1 MKHAKILLII
11 FPILFNTICS
21 GQTAKDTATSSVTI
35 QQVKISNLAFNE
47 LDKMIEINR
56 QQDSLLWAKQSR
68 IELLNWQVDL
78 RTKQVED
85 CNSKLIKSE
94 SDLLKAKN
102 RTKLF
107 TITAFLLGSITTILL
122 LY

>member
-1 MKHAKILLII
+1 MKVAKILLII

-21 GQTAKDTATSSVTI
+21 GQIVKDTLSCSVTI
-35 QQVKISNLAFNE
+35 QQLKISNLAFNE

-56 QQDSLLWAKQSR
+56 QQDSLMWTKKSR
-68 IELLNWQVDL
+68 IELLKYQVDL

-85 CNSKLIKSE
+85 CNSKLIKAE
-94 SDLLKAKN
+94 SDLQNANN
-102 RTKLF
+102 RAKLF

>member
-1 MKHAKILLII
+1 MKHVKILLII

-56 QQDSLLWAKQSR
+56 QQDSLIWTKQSR
-68 IELLNWQVDL
+68 IELLNWQVEL

-85 CNSKLIKSE
+85 CNSKLIKAE
-94 SDLLKAKN
+94 SDLQKAKN
-102 RTKLF
+102 RAKLF

>member
-1 MKHAKILLII
+1 MKHVKILLII

-21 GQTAKDTATSSVTI
+21 AQTAKDTLSCSVTI

-56 QQDSLLWAKQSR
+56 QQDSLIWTKQSR
-68 IELLNWQVDL
+68 IELLNWQVEL

-85 CNSKLIKSE
+85 CNSKLIKAE
-94 SDLLKAKN
+94 SDLQKAKN
-102 RTKLF
+102 RAKLF

>member
-21 GQTAKDTATSSVTI
+21 GQTAKDTLSCRVTI

-47 LDKMIEINR
+47 LDKMIEVNR
-56 QQDSLLWAKQSR
+56 QQDSLIWTKKSR
-68 IELLNWQVDL
+68 IELLNWQVEL

-85 CNSKLIKSE
+85 CNSKLIKAE
-94 SDLLKAKN
+94 YDLQNAQN
-102 RTKLF
+102 RAKLF

>member
-1 MKHAKILLII
+1 MKVAKILLII

-21 GQTAKDTATSSVTI
+21 GQIVKDTLSCSVTI
-35 QQVKISNLAFNE
+35 QQLKISNLAFNE

-56 QQDSLLWAKQSR
+56 QQDSLLWTKQSR
-68 IELLNWQVDL
+68 IELLNWQVEL

-85 CNSKLIKSE
+85 CNSKLIKAE
-94 SDLLKAKN
+94 SDLQKANN
-102 RTKLF
+102 RAKLF

>member
-1 MKHAKILLII
+1 MKVAKILLII
-11 FPILFNTICS
+11 FPILFSSICS
-21 GQTAKDTATSSVTI
+21 AQTAKDTLSCSVTI
-35 QQVKISNLAFNE
+35 QQLKISNLAFNE

-56 QQDSLLWAKQSR
+56 QQDSLIWTKQSR
-68 IELLNWQVDL
+68 IELLNWQVEL

-85 CNSKLIKSE
+85 CNSKLIKAE
-94 SDLLKAKN
+94 SDLQKAQN
-102 RTKLF
+102 RAKLF

>member
-1 MKHAKILLII
+1 MKHVKILLII

>member
-1 MKHAKILLII
+1 MKHVKILLLI
-11 FPILFNTICS
+11 FPILFNTICF
-21 GQTAKDTATSSVTI
+21 GQTAKDTLSSLVTI

-56 QQDSLLWAKQSR
+56 QQDSLIWTKQSR
-68 IELLNWQVDL
+68 IELLNWQVEL

-85 CNSKLIKSE
+85 CNSKLIKAE
-94 SDLLKAKN
+94 SDLQKANN
-102 RTKLF
+102 RAKLF

>member
-1 MKHAKILLII
+1 MKHVKILLII

-21 GQTAKDTATSSVTI
+21 GQTAKDTLFSSVTI

-85 CNSKLIKSE
+85 CNTKLIKAE
-94 SDLLKAKN
+94 SDLQKAKN
-102 RTKLF
+102 RAKLF

>member
-1 MKHAKILLII
+1 MKHVKILLLI
-11 FPILFNTICS
+11 FPILFSSICS

>member
-1 MKHAKILLII
+1 MKHVKILLLI

-21 GQTAKDTATSSVTI
+21 GQTAKDTLSCSVTI

-56 QQDSLLWAKQSR
+56 QQDSLMWTKKSR
-68 IELLNWQVDL
+68 IELLNWQVEL

-85 CNSKLIKSE
+85 CNSKLIQQEK
-94 SDLLKAKN
+94 DLQNANN
-102 RTKLF
+102 RAKLF

>member
-1 MKHAKILLII
+1 MKHVKILLLI

-21 GQTAKDTATSSVTI
+21 GQTAKDTLSCSVTI

-56 QQDSLLWAKQSR
+56 QQDSLIWTKQSR
-68 IELLNWQVDL
+68 IELLNWQVEL

-85 CNSKLIKSE
+85 CNSKLIKAE
-94 SDLLKAKN
+94 SDLQKAKN
-102 RTKLF
+102 RAKLF

>member
-1 MKHAKILLII
+1 MKHVKILLLI

-21 GQTAKDTATSSVTI
+21 GQTAKDTLSCSVTI

-56 QQDSLLWAKQSR
+56 QQDSLMWTKKSR
-68 IELLNWQVDL
+68 IELLKYQVDL

-85 CNSKLIKSE
+85 CNSKLIKAE
-94 SDLLKAKN
+94 SDLQKANN
-102 RTKLF
+102 RAKLF

>member
-1 MKHAKILLII
+1 MKHAKILLLI
-11 FPILFNTICS
+11 FPILFSSICS
-21 GQTAKDTATSSVTI
+21 GQTAKDTLSCSVTI

-56 QQDSLLWAKQSR
+56 QQDSLIWTKKSR

-85 CNSKLIKSE
+85 CNSKLIKAE
-94 SDLLKAKN
+94 SDLQKAQN
-102 RTKLF
+102 RAKLF

>member
-1 MKHAKILLII
+1 MKVAKILLLI
-11 FPILFNTICS
+11 FPILFSSICL
-21 GQTAKDTATSSVTI
+21 GQTAKDTLTSLVTI

-47 LDKMIEINR
+47 LDKMIEVNR
-56 QQDSLLWAKQSR
+56 QQDSLIWTKQSR
-68 IELLNWQVDL
+68 IELLNWQVEL

-85 CNSKLIKSE
+85 CNSKLIKAE
-94 SDLLKAKN
+94 SDLQKAKN
-102 RTKLF
+102 REKLF

>member
-1 MKHAKILLII
+1 MKVAKILLII

-21 GQTAKDTATSSVTI
+21 GQTAKDTLSCLVTI

-56 QQDSLLWAKQSR
+56 QQDSLIWTKQSR
-68 IELLNWQVDL
+68 IELLNWQVEL

-85 CNSKLIKSE
+85 CNSKLIKAE
-94 SDLLKAKN
+94 SDLQKANN
-102 RTKLF
+102 RAKLF

>member
-1 MKHAKILLII
+1 MKHVKILLLI

-21 GQTAKDTATSSVTI
+21 GQTAKDTLSCSVTI

-56 QQDSLLWAKQSR
+56 QQDSLIWAKQTR
-68 IELLNWQVDL
+68 IELLKYQVEL

-85 CNSKLIKSE
+85 CNSKLIKAE
-94 SDLLKAKN
+94 SDLQKANNKA
-102 RTKLF
+102 KLF

>member
-1 MKHAKILLII
+1 MKVAKILLII
-11 FPILFNTICS
+11 FPILFNTICL
-21 GQTAKDTATSSVTI
+21 GQTAKDTLSSSVTI

-47 LDKMIEINR
+47 LDKMIEVNR
-56 QQDSLLWAKQSR
+56 KQDSLIWAKQSR
-68 IELLNWQVDL
+68 IELLNWQVEL

-85 CNSKLIKSE
+85 CNSKLIKAE
-94 SDLLKAKN
+94 TDLQKAQN
-102 RTKLF
+102 RAKLF

>member
-1 MKHAKILLII
+1 MKHVKILLLI
-11 FPILFNTICS
+11 FTILCSSICS
-21 GQTAKDTATSSVTI
+21 GQTAKDTLSCLVTI

-56 QQDSLLWAKQSR
+56 KQDSLIWTKQSR
-68 IELLNWQVDL
+68 IELLKYQVDI
-78 RTKQVED
+78 RTKQVEE
-85 CNSKLIKSE
+85 CNLQLIKAE
-94 SDLLKAKN
+94 KDLQNAKN
-102 RTKLF
+102 RAKLF